1 MKRPTVKASFSDQN
15 AYAFKGRTSGGLGRQ
30 IRLVAEDA
38 AKKIDLRDF
47 PHEVALKIESFLKIC
62 WFKIILFHIMFF

>member
-38 AKKIDLRDF
+38 AKKNR
-47 PHEVALKIESFLKIC
+47 
-62 WFKIILFHIMFF
+62 FKGLSS